1 MHGVV
6 IELPEQDLGLSPHTG
21 WTRAHWEALADQT
34 LLAVRPYA
42 SESHALIDLPGPAS
56 GSGRWSDGLEGFAR
70 TFLLAAFRLGHAKTD
85 EHDLAAWYAEGLRAG
100 TDPTNP
106 ERWPTLDEKP
116 QAKVE
121 CASIALALYETRDR
135 IWNHLDDG
143 TKQRVVDWMARM
155 INSPMPANNW
165 VWFQNITEAFLR
177 TVGGPWDPADIERNL
192 ALTEQWYVADGWYSD
207 GDHDQGGNRNF
218 DYYSGWAMHFYPLWY
233 HRMLGA
239 DADPELRET
248 YRERIRRF
256 LDDAQHLVAANGS
269 PVLQGRSLTYRYA
282 MLVPFFVGALFDAT
296 PLPPGR
302 TRRLASGVVRHFVDN
317 GCFDEHDLQPI
328 GWHRPFTPM
337 RQIYSGPGSP
347 YWSSKAFAGL
357 LLSPDHA
364 VWTATEEP
372 LALELG
378 DVEHTIAPAG
388 WLVSGTQADGII
400 RIASHRS
407 DHAKSGSL
415 VEDDPVYAK
424 NAFSTHAAPDYGDAV
439 AGAPFDSHIAL
450 VRASDGRPSHRRPF
464 ELLHIDD
471 DVAVSRHR
479 AHWPVSRNRF
489 LVGPWVTTASV
500 LHGPYEVRLARID
513 AATELPAA
521 PDGIEYEAAA
531 GPWQLRFGGW
541 AIAAPEPL
549 DDATNP
555 TTAAAIRK
563 DGLTSVVQSLGDD
576 ELVPGLVRS
585 VRANPLG
592 EHSATPYL
600 QTEVPAETGRV
611 YGALIALGNPPSG
624 HLPTGTRVQIDGDR
638 VTISWPDGTGD
649 EVRLAPPSTPA

>member
-1 MHGVV
+1 M
-6 IELPEQDLGLSPHTG
+6 IELPEPDLGLSPHTG

-42 SESHALIDLPGPAS
+42 SAGHALIDLPGPAS

-70 TFLLAAFRLGHAKTD
+70 TFLLAAFRLGQARSD

-100 TDPTNP
+100 TDPASP

-121 CASIALALYETRDR
+121 CASIALALYETRDL
-135 IWNHLDDG
+135 IWAHLDDG
-143 TKQRVVDWMARM
+143 TRQRVIGWMAQM
-155 INSPMPANNW
+155 INSPMPTNNW

-177 TVGGPWDPADIERNL
+177 TVGGPWDPADIERNV

-233 HRMLGA
+233 HRMLGDA
-239 DADPELRET
+239 ADPAMFET
-248 YRERIRRF
+248 YRQRIRRF
-256 LDDAQHLVAANGS
+256 LDDAQHLVATNGS

-282 MLVPFFVGALFDAT
+282 MLVPFFAGALFDAS

-317 GCFDEHDLQPI
+317 GCFDERGLQPI
-328 GWHRPFTPM
+328 GWHGAFTPM

-357 LLSPDHA
+357 LLPPDHP

-372 LALELG
+372 LELELH
-378 DVEHTIAPAG
+378 DVERTIAPAG
-388 WLVSGTQADGII
+388 WVVSGTKADGIV
-400 RIASHRS
+400 RLANHRS
-407 DHAKSGSL
+407 DKAKSGSL
-415 VEDDPVYAK
+415 VEDDPVYARH
-424 NAFSTHAAPDYGDAV
+424 AYSTHAAPDYGDPT
-439 AGAPFDSHIAL
+439 AGAPYDSHVAL
-450 VRASDGRPSHRRPF
+450 VAPDGRPSHRRPF
-464 ELLHIDD
+464 ELLYVDGH
-471 DVAVSRHR
+471 VAVSRHR

-489 LVGPWVTTASV
+489 AAGPWVTTASV

-513 AATELPAA
+513 EAADLPAS
-521 PDGIEYEAAA
+521 PDGVEYEPAA

-541 AIAAPEPL
+541 ALADAEPL
-549 DDATNP
+549 TRVLATG
-555 TTAAAIRK
+555 TASGVASTSRK
-563 DGLTSVVQSLGDD
+563 DGLTS
-576 ELVPGLVRS
+576 S
-585 VRANPLG
+585 VASISSGPFTAHLAGTIRANPLG
-592 EHSATPYL
+592 HYSETPFL
-600 QTEVPAETGRV
+600 LTEAAAEPGRI
-611 YGALIALGNPPSG
+611 YAALVTLTGNPNDAGPVR
-624 HLPTGTRVQIDGDR
+624 LQVDGGQ
-638 VTISWPDGTGD
+638 VTISWPDGTSD
-649 EVRLAPPSTPA
+649 EVRLDLPSTVA